1 MFVPSLVTQTG
12 VVPCSLHMKPIR
24 LILNLINA
32 LIFIVQLDISIPLWS
47 VIISIVLPAMS
58 AQAES
63 GS

>member
-1 MFVPSLVTQTG
+1 
-12 VVPCSLHMKPIR
+12 MKPIR